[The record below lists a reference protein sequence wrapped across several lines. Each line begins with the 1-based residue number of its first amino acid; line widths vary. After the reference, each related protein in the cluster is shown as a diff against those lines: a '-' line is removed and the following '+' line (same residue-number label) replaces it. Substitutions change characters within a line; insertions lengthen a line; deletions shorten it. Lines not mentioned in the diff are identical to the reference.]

1 MITIQN
7 KPESFSPY
15 EKITICSNTFT
26 GGGNL
31 VAVGE
36 LLPLLIGKG
45 ETPQIWLMALA
56 DAEKN
61 RFIPIVEKSISK
73 HHAVK
78 VYEESGVINVSV
90 GGNNVLSVRRV
101 SDDEAIVT
109 ELDLRPLGLNIHGNE
124 DKLYVGN
131 SSFKNSGMAGSG
143 TLIGFGA
150 PNSNK

>member
-15 EKITICSNTFT
+15 EKITICSNTIT

-61 RFIPIVEKSISK
+61 QFIPIVEKSISK

-78 VYEESGVINVSV
+78 VYEENGVINVSV
-90 GGNNVLSVRRV
+90 GGNNVLSVRRI

-109 ELDLRPLGLNIHGNE
+109 ELDLRPLGLNIHGNKE
-124 DKLYVGN
+124 KLYVG
-131 SSFKNSGMAGSG
+131 SGSFKNSGMAGGG
-143 TLIGFGA
+143 TLIGFGV